1 MLAIERN
8 ILRSTL
14 VLSTYSKHND
24 DDDDDDDNDIE
35 KKGGKR
41 RRSISGIAYREH
53 TTRSALSKDA
63 LFVFVPNHQQIL
75 VQKGR

>member
-14 VLSTYSKHND
+14 VLSTYSKHN

-63 LFVFVPNHQQIL
+63 LFVFVPNHR
-75 VQKGR
+75 QKFVPAKR

>member
-24 DDDDDDDNDIE
+24 DDDDDNDIE
-35 KKGGKR
+35 KKGGKK

-53 TTRSALSKDA
+53 TSRSALSSDA
-63 LFVFVPNHQQIL
+63 LFVFVPNHRQMSVKIA
-75 VQKGR
+75 R

>member
-24 DDDDDDDNDIE
+24 DDDDDDNDIE
-35 KKGGKR
+35 KKGGKK

-53 TTRSALSKDA
+53 TSRSALSSDA
-63 LFVFVPNHQQIL
+63 LFVFVPNHRQMSVKIA
-75 VQKGR
+75 R